1 MKGVIGGAHKL
12 PYILYCKFKNDL
24 AIMGIDV
31 KNECVITVQLQ
42 DVCISFVS
50 KSNGSICVML
60 HPQKS
65 ATDFNV
71 HM

>member
-1 MKGVIGGAHKL
+1 MELTSSLIF
-12 PYILYCKFKNDL
+12 LYCKVRNDL

-31 KNECVITVQLQ
+31 KNEYVITVQLQ

-50 KSNGSICVML
+50 KSNGSVLGML
-60 HPQKS
+60 HLPIS
-65 ATDFNV
+65 ATDFNM